1 MILYTILILSILSN
15 IICISVYAQQSAAG
29 QDTLIGIVGRDFIM
43 MGADSS
49 SSGGGGGIALT
60 SCSVDKLAVIH
71 DGMGLSDVRSSV
83 SIEGSDG
90 NISSI
95 NKRESMKQ
103 QAVAIGFAGDVA
115 DADRLL
121 GTLRTH
127 AQVKEYEAGIGNDV
141 QCVFDG
147 QAEESTTL
155 GSVSPSGL
163 DAEAIANLSRNQIAS
178 RMRSRAPLQLCLL
191 VGGMVRC
198 NNGGSSNKSQVQVVD
213 NRVQKQIS
221 TASASYSKSKSS
233 LIDTTSYDT
242 VEEEQE
248 KSKDGDSHQ
257 TSLNPYLTPKLFWL
271 DQYGSI
277 QNMKYASHG
286 YASNFAYSILDQ
298 RYHTGMT
305 REESI
310 ELIRECFEQL
320 RQRYVINSPQ
330 PPRIKCIDRYGVT
343 EIIDDSKTLHN

>member
-1 MILYTILILSILSN
+1 MLLYTLLILLIFSN
-15 IICISVYAQQSAAG
+15 IICISYAQQSAAG

-49 SSGGGGGIALT
+49 SSGGGGIALT
-60 SCSVDKLAVIH
+60 SCSADKIAVIH
-71 DGMGLSDVRSSV
+71 DGIGLSGGDDTST
-83 SIEGSDG
+83 
-90 NISSI
+90 I
-95 NKRESMKQ
+95 NRRESMKQ

-141 QCVFDG
+141 KCVFDG
-147 QAEESTTL
+147 QAAIESTTTL

-163 DAEAIANLSRNQIAS
+163 YAEAIANLSRNQIAS

-191 VGGMVRC
+191 VGGMV
-198 NNGGSSNKSQVQVVD
+198 GGSSNKPQVQIVD

-221 TASASYSKSKSS
+221 AATASYSESKNSM
-233 LIDTTSYDT
+233 IDTTSST
-242 VEEEQE
+242 VEKEQIQE
-248 KSKDGDSHQ
+248 KSGDEHE
-257 TSLNPYLTPKLFWL
+257 TTNPYLAPKLFWL

-277 QNMKYASHG
+277 QNMKYAAHG
-286 YASNFAYSILDQ
+286 HASNFAYSILDQ

-330 PPRIKCIDRYGVT
+330 PPRIKCIDQYGVT
-343 EIIDDSKTLHN
+343 ESKIKQ

>member
-1 MILYTILILSILSN
+1 MLPFTFLLLLIFFSDIVY
-15 IICISVYAQQSAAG
+15 IYAQQSAAG

-71 DGMGLSDVRSSV
+71 DGIGLSDVRSSN
-83 SIEGSDG
+83 DDD
-90 NISSI
+90 NTSS
-95 NKRESMKQ
+95 NYRRESMKQ

-127 AQVKEYEAGIGNDV
+127 SQVKEYEVGIGNDV
-141 QCVFDG
+141 ECVFDG
-147 QAEESTTL
+147 QAESSETTI
-155 GSVSPSGL
+155 GSVSSSGL
-163 DAEAIANLSRNQIAS
+163 DVEAIANLSRNQIAS

-198 NNGGSSNKSQVQVVD
+198 NNNGGSNKSQVQVVD

-221 TASASYSKSKSS
+221 AASSSYSKSKSS
-233 LIDTTSYDT
+233 MIDISST
-242 VEEEQE
+242 VEKEQE
-248 KSKDGDSHQ
+248 KSKDDDSQQ

-277 QNMKYASHG
+277 QNMKYAAHG

-298 RYHTGMT
+298 RYRTGMT

-310 ELIRECFEQL
+310 ELI
-320 RQRYVINSPQ
+320 
-330 PPRIKCIDRYGVT
+330 KD
-343 EIIDDSKTLHN
+343 

>member
-1 MILYTILILSILSN
+1 MLLFTTLFLILSILLSN
-15 IICISVYAQQSAAG
+15 IICIYAQQSAAG

-60 SCSVDKLAVIH
+60 SCSVDKLAVLH
-71 DGMGLSDVRSSV
+71 DGFGLSDVRGSNDDDV
-83 SIEGSDG
+83 TSIS
-90 NISSI
+90 NR
-95 NKRESMKQ
+95 RESMKQ

-127 AQVKEYEAGIGNDV
+127 AQVKEYGAGIGNDV
-141 QCVFDG
+141 ECVFDG
-147 QAEESTTL
+147 QAESSTTTL

-178 RMRSRAPLQLCLL
+178 RMRTRAPLPLCLL

-198 NNGGSSNKSQVQVVD
+198 NNNCGGNKSQVQVVD

-221 TASASYSKSKSS
+221 AASASYTKSKSTM
-233 LIDTTSYDT
+233 IDISST

-248 KSKDGDSHQ
+248 KTKDDDSQQ

-277 QNMKYASHG
+277 QNMKYAAHG

-298 RYHTGMT
+298 RYRAGMT

-330 PPRIKCIDRYGVT
+330 PPRIKCIDRFGVT
-343 EIIDDSKTLHN
+343 EIIDGSKTLHN

>member
-1 MILYTILILSILSN
+1 MLPFTILLLLILLSN
-15 IICISVYAQQSAAG
+15 IICISNAQQSAAG

-49 SSGGGGGIALT
+49 SSGGGGIALT

-71 DGMGLSDVRSSV
+71 DGMGLSDVRSSHDDDNT
-83 SIEGSDG
+83 SI
-90 NISSI
+90 I

-298 RYHTGMT
+298 RYRTGMT

-343 EIIDDSKTLHN
+343 EIIDESKIKK

>member
-1 MILYTILILSILSN
+1 MLLFTILLILTILSN
-15 IICISVYAQQSAAG
+15 IICSYAQQSAAG

-49 SSGGGGGIALT
+49 SSGGGGIALT

-71 DGMGLSDVRSSV
+71 DGLGLSDVRSC
-83 SIEGSDG
+83 SDD
-90 NISSI
+90 NTSS
-95 NKRESMKQ
+95 NYRRESMKQ

-147 QAEESTTL
+147 QAEESSATTL

-178 RMRSRAPLQLCLL
+178 RMRSRTPLQLCLL

-198 NNGGSSNKSQVQVVD
+198 NNNGGSNKSQVQVVVD

-221 TASASYSKSKSS
+221 AASASYSKSKSRM
-233 LIDTTSYDT
+233 IDTTSSA
-242 VEEEQE
+242 VEKEQ
-248 KSKDGDSHQ
+248 KKNKDGDSHQ

-277 QNMKYASHG
+277 QNMKYAAHG

-298 RYHTGMT
+298 RYRTGMT

-320 RQRYVINSPQ
+320 RQRYVINSPK
-330 PPRIKCIDRYGVT
+330 PPRIKCIDRFGVT
-343 EIIDDSKTLHN
+343 EIIDDSKIKQ